1 MTFVGQAVPRLEDP
15 RLLRG
20 AGRFVDDVDLPG
32 QLSMRVIRS
41 AQAHGHIRSIDVTEA
56 LAAPGVRLVLTGDDV
71 SHVGPIPLRLPFDG
85 LGLERALQ
93 PVLAQ
98 GRVRYVGEPIAVLF
112 AESPYLAEDAA
123 ELVEVDIEP
132 LQAVVDMFRAS
143 DGGSL
148 WDDGANE
155 ICVLEKG
162 YGDIDR
168 AFAAAHVVVNTRV
181 RIGRHSGVPMETRG
195 LVCDIEPGRGDL
207 TVWGATLVTHYHR
220 RVLARLLDRPLH
232 SIHMRS
238 TDAGGN
244 FGVRGDFF
252 PEDFLVA
259 YAATLLGRPVKWI
272 EDRAENLVATNHARE
287 QTHEMQGAF
296 SEDGLLLGLK
306 AEVWHDKGAYIRPTG
321 VIVSELTLGLI
332 PGPYRLPAYAG
343 MIHVMTTNKTPL
355 GPYRAPGRY
364 ELTVAR
370 EQLFDKAAALVGL
383 DEPEIRRRN
392 LVTPSEL
399 PYVSGLE
406 LAGEQFVLDSG
417 DHIGLTDLADQK
429 LKEWRS
435 DVDLGP
441 ANPLE
446 RRGVGLAIFMDKAGL
461 GVYETGAVEID
472 TTGSVRVLIG
482 GSSSGQGIETVMAQI
497 AADEL
502 GVNPS
507 LIDVIHGDSDLIPDG
522 VGSWS
527 SRSTVIGGTAVQS
540 AARRTAEKAK
550 RVAAELLEASAEDL
564 VLADGLVHVSGTP
577 AKTVSLAEVAEACGT
592 YEAWERD
599 EEPGLGAREICV
611 DEHMN
616 YPYGAVVV
624 DVALEVETGHVR
636 VHRAWLACEV
646 GKAINPQLVEGQV
659 LGGFV
664 QGLGGAL
671 LEEFTFDE
679 FGQPQAATFIDYLL
693 QTSADIP
700 RIETVILENAPT
712 PTNPIGAKGAGEA
725 GIAGAGAGIAAA
737 VGNALRDP
745 SAVTSLPVRPEWVR
759 SVLEANGFS

>member
-1 MTFVGQAVPRLEDP
+1 MSFVGQAVPRLEDP
-15 RLLRG
+15 RLLAG

-32 QLSMRVIRS
+32 QLWMRVIRS
-41 AQAHGHIRSIDVTEA
+41 TQAHGRIRSIDATAA

-71 SHVGPIPLRLPFDG
+71 AHVGPIPLRLPFDG
-85 LGLERALQ
+85 LGLEEALQ

-112 AESPYLAEDAA
+112 AENPYLAEDAA
-123 ELVEVDIEP
+123 ELVEVDIDP
-132 LQAVVDMFRAS
+132 LPAVTDMFRANET
-143 DGGSL
+143 GSL
-148 WDDGANE
+148 WDDARNE
-155 ICVLEKG
+155 ICVLTKG
-162 YGDIDR
+162 YGDIDS
-168 AFAAAHVVVNTRV
+168 AFAAADVVVNTRV

-195 LVCDIEPGRGDL
+195 LVCDIDRGRGDL

-220 RVLARLLDRPLH
+220 RVLARLLGRPLQ

-259 YAATLLGRPVKWI
+259 YAATLLGSPVKWI
-272 EDRAENLVATNHARE
+272 EDRAENLIATNHARE

-343 MIHVMTTNKTPL
+343 TIHVITTNKTPL

-370 EQLFDKAAALVGL
+370 EQLFDKAAAVVGL

-399 PYVSGLE
+399 PYASGLE
-406 LAGEQFVLDSG
+406 LAGERFVLDSG
-417 DHIGLTDLADQK
+417 DHIGLIDLAEQK
-429 LKEWRS
+429 LTEWRG
-435 DVDLGP
+435 DVGVGP
-441 ANPLE
+441 DDVLE

-502 GVNPS
+502 GVDPS
-507 LIDVIHGDSDLIPDG
+507 LIEVIHGDSDLIPDG

-550 RVAAELLEASAEDL
+550 RVAAQLLEASAEDL
-564 VLADGLVHVSGTP
+564 VLDDGYIHVSGSPTK
-577 AKTVSLAEVAEACGT
+577 AVSLAKVAEACGT
-592 YEAWERD
+592 FESWERD

-616 YPYGAVVV
+616 YPYGAVVAEV
-624 DVALEVETGHVR
+624 VLEVETGHVR
-636 VHRAWLACEV
+636 VDRAWLACEV

-659 LGGFV
+659 VGGFV

-693 QTSADIP
+693 PTSADAP
-700 RIETVILENAPT
+700 RIETVILEKAPT

-725 GIAGAGAGIAAA
+725 GIAGAGAAIAAA
-737 VGNALRDP
+737 VGNALGDQG
-745 SAVTSLPVRPEWVR
+745 AVTSLPIRPEWVR
-759 SVLEANGFS
+759 SVLEAKDSS